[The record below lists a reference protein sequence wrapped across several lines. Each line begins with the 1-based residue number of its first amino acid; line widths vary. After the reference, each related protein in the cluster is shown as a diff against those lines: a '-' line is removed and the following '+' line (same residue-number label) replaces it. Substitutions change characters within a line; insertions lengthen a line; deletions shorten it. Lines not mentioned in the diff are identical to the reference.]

1 MPDSRYNRVDGRRL
15 RPYNCDLATFLLR
28 RVLYLVVVVF
38 IATSANYFLAAAAL
52 NPRSN
57 FEGRNPPPPP
67 EVIDAELTSLN
78 LNDKTPILERFE
90 RWADGVWHG
99 NLGLSVDHESVND
112 EMRRRVGV
120 SLRLLLIGS
129 LLGSLAGIAAG
140 AWSAVKQYEFSDHAV
155 TVLSFVILSVP
166 TVVLAVFLAN
176 AGSSFNQAIGHTL
189 VYNTGEYTPGL
200 EAWTWANI
208 INRLQHLILPSLVLI
223 LQGVAFY
230 SRYQRNS
237 MLDVLGSDFVRT
249 AQAKGLRRYQALMR
263 HALRT
268 ALIPM
273 GTFFAY
279 EFKLIFIGSI
289 FVEKIFSWHGMGE
302 WFVQSIQKNDVNAT
316 AAIGMFVAVLV
327 LVAGFL
333 SDVVT
338 VMLDPRIRKA

>member
-1 MPDSRYNRVDGRRL
+1 VGR
-15 RPYNCDLATFLLR
+15 FLLR
-28 RVLYLVVVVF
+28 RLAYLIVLVV
-38 IATSANYFLAAAAL
+38 IATAATYFLAAAAL

-67 EVIDAELTSLN
+67 EVVDARLDELN
-78 LNDKTPILERFE
+78 LNDKTPITDRFN
-90 RWADGVWHG
+90 RWVSGLVQSD
-99 NLGLSVDHESVND
+99 LGLTVDGGSVND
-112 EMRRRVGV
+112 EMGRRVWV

-129 LLGSLAGIAAG
+129 LLGTLAGVAAG
-140 AWSAVKQYEFSDHAV
+140 AYSAVKQYNFSDHAITLV
-155 TVLSFVILSVP
+155 SFVILSVN

-176 AGSSFNQAIGHTL
+176 AGTSFNNAVGNRV
-189 VYNTGEYTPGL
+189 VYNTGEYSPGL
-200 EAWTWANI
+200 EAWTSEGI
-208 INRLQHLILPSLVLI
+208 VDRLKHLILPSLVLI
-223 LQGVAFY
+223 LQGFAFY

-249 AQAKGLRRYQALMR
+249 AQAKGLRRSRALIK

-279 EFKLIFIGSI
+279 QFALIFIGSI
-289 FVEKIFSWHGMGE
+289 FVEKIFTWHGMGE

-316 AAIGMFVAVLV
+316 AAIGMFVAILV
-327 LVAGFL
+327 LIAGFL

-338 VMLDPRIRKA
+338 VVLDPRIRRS